1 MVIWQCLDARLT
13 TLLFTL
19 ETTAHISYGWQHFP
33 SGIQHWPNWLHPAQF
48 FLECYEFWPKYKLG
62 HLLPVRSAGIK
73 RHAITR
79 VQIKD
84 RVLLCN
90 YQMVAFG
97 SLRSLPWDPEV
108 SPLHAIFDYNFF

>member
-19 ETTAHISYGWQHFP
+19 EITAHISYGWQHFP
-33 SGIQHWPNWLHPAQF
+33 SGIQHLPNWLHPAQF

-62 HLLPVRSAGIK
+62 RLLPVRSAGIK
-73 RHAITR
+73 RHAITG

-84 RVLLCN
+84 RVLLLQLSNGCFWKS
-90 YQMVAFG
+90 QIS
-97 SLRSLPWDPEV
+97 SLGP
-108 SPLHAIFDYNFF
+108 